1 MTEWPVSDRTARLL
15 AGAGDASSDETA
27 ETVAGIPAI
36 LGHNMRRL
44 RTRQGHSLE
53 RLARLSGVSRA
64 MLGQIET
71 GKSVPTISTLWKIA
85 TALGVPFAHLLAAD
99 KVHHMAVLRAG
110 DAKVLSSS
118 GGQFTSRALFPFED
132 ERHVEFYELRLAP
145 HHREEAPPHQ
155 PGTRENL
162 LVAHGV
168 VEITV
173 GLDPPCVLAAGDA
186 ILFEADLPHAYRNIG
201 DTETVIYLVMTY
213 ASRVG

>member
-1 MTEWPVSDRTARLL
+1 MPEGRIARRP
-15 AGAGDASSDETA
+15 AGPILGMPDCNGDDVMEAIA
-27 ETVAGIPAI
+27 EIPAI
-36 LGHNMRRL
+36 LGHNLRRL

-85 TALGVPFAHLLAAD
+85 TALGVPFAQLLATG
-99 KVHHMAVLRAG
+99 KVQHMTVLRAN

-118 GGQFTSRALFPFED
+118 RGQFTSRALFPFED

-145 HHREEAPPHQ
+145 HHREDAIAHQ

-162 LVAHGV
+162 VVTHGV

-173 GLDPPCVLAAGDA
+173 GVGPPCTLAAGDA
-186 ILFEADLPHAYRNIG
+186 ILFEADLSHTYRNPG
-201 DTETVIYLVMTY
+201 DTEAVIYLVMTY
-213 ASRVG
+213 ASPVG